1 MDSMWFR
8 KAYSI
13 EWCNRKNISCDIIRR
28 FDSQINYIEVDDGM
42 KKSYIESLSYTIL
55 KCNSRIVFLSKFII

>member
-1 MDSMWFR
+1 MDSMWLR

-13 EWCNRKNISCDIIRR
+13 EWRNRKNITCDIIKR
-28 FDSQINYIEVDDGM
+28 FDSQINYIEGDDCM
-42 KKSYIESLSYTIL
+42 KKSYIESLPHTIL

>member
-13 EWCNRKNISCDIIRR
+13 EWRNRKNITCDIIKR
-28 FDSQINYIEVDDGM
+28 FDSQINYIEGDD
-42 KKSYIESLSYTIL
+42 
-55 KCNSRIVFLSKFII
+55 RIKNHTQKVYHIQHGNASII